1 MPEYVIHDEPLIGTL
16 ERLDVPALIDSIT
29 DEWHNQT
36 LCQVDST
43 LVRLGVLHGEYHWH
57 KHDGE
62 DEFFFVLSGH
72 LRIELADRDP
82 VDLPP
87 GSAFIVPKG
96 LRHRPIC
103 PTRTAVLMLERAGV
117 TPTGD

>member
-16 ERLDVPALIDSIT
+16 ERLDVQALIDSVT

-36 LCQVDST
+36 LCRVDST
-43 LVRLGVLHGEYHWH
+43 LVRLGVLRGEYHWH
-57 KHDGE
+57 KHDDE

-72 LRIELADRDP
+72 MRIELEDRDP

-96 LRHRPIC
+96 LPHRPIC